1 MSEKFAIE
9 IIFYTSEGKYKM
21 INLFTSPSCTS
32 CRKAKAW
39 LEEQGLDYKEKNI
52 YHEPLTRDE
61 IKEILMLTEEGTD
74 EIISY
79 RSQAYKNLEVEI
91 EDLSMNELL
100 DLFIKEPS
108 LIRRPIIM
116 DDRRLQIGYNEEEI
130 RTFLP
135 REAREVELSEIR
147 MKLVEDEIA

>member
-1 MSEKFAIE
+1 
-9 IIFYTSEGKYKM
+9 M
-21 INLFTSPSCTS
+21 IKLYVSPSCTS

-39 LEEQGLDYKEKNI
+39 LEEQNLEFEEKNI
-52 YHEPLTRDE
+52 FHEPLSQDE
-61 IKEILMLTEEGTD
+61 IKNILSLTEEGTE

-79 RSQAYKNLEVEI
+79 RSQAYQSLDVNI

-100 DLFIKEPS
+100 ALFKNQPS

-130 RTFLP
+130 RCFLP
-135 REAREVELSEIR
+135 REVRELELAEIHR
-147 MKLVEDEIA
+147 KLADEEAIEIA

>member
-1 MSEKFAIE
+1 
-9 IIFYTSEGKYKM
+9 M
-21 INLFTSPSCTS
+21 IKLYVSPSCTS

-39 LEEQGLDYKEKNI
+39 LEDQNLEFEEKNI
-52 YHEPLTRDE
+52 FHEPLSIDE
-61 IKEILMLTEEGTD
+61 IKNILSLTEEGTE

-79 RSQAYKNLEVEI
+79 RSQAYQALDVDI

-100 DLFIKEPS
+100 NLFKTQPS

-130 RTFLP
+130 RCFLP
-135 REAREVELSEIR
+135 RKVRELELAEIHRKLASEESI
-147 MKLVEDEIA
+147 EIA

>member
-1 MSEKFAIE
+1 
-9 IIFYTSEGKYKM
+9 M
-21 INLFTSPSCTS
+21 IKLYVSPSCTS

-39 LEEQGLDYKEKNI
+39 LEEQNLEFEEKNI
-52 YHEPLTRDE
+52 FHEPLSKDE
-61 IKEILMLTEEGTD
+61 IKDILSLTEEGTE

-79 RSQAYKNLEVEI
+79 RSQAYQALDVDI

-100 DLFIKEPS
+100 TLFKNQPS

-130 RTFLP
+130 RCFLP
-135 REAREVELSEIR
+135 RKVRELELAEIHRKLANEEAVET
-147 MKLVEDEIA
+147 A